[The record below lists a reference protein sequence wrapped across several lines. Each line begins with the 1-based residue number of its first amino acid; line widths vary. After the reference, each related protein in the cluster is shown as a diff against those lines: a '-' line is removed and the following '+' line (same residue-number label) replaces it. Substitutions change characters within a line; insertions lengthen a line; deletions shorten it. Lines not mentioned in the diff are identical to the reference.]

1 LKRLRV
7 AYERFTSCSGCQ
19 LTLLNCEGELAR
31 LAAACEFI
39 SFSMASSG
47 ADDGG
52 ALDLALV
59 EGSISRPEEL
69 GRLLELRRR
78 ADLLAAVGACAL
90 SGGVNV
96 LDDRDRSLA
105 CARVYG
111 DSARQMNTFPPQP
124 LKHFVKID
132 LEIAGC
138 PPEEEDY
145 LATLGALARGGIA
158 DLPSYAVC
166 MECRWQENLCLL
178 IEKKLP
184 CLGPVTRAGC
194 RAKCPSFGVVCEGCR
209 GLAAEANLEEGF
221 RLLLEMGLSE
231 REVRALIGRFAGR
244 IPENHWS

>member
-19 LTLLNCEGELAR
+19 LTLLNCEGDLAP
-31 LAAACEFI
+31 LAAILEFV
-39 SFSMASSG
+39 SFPMASNR
-47 ADDGG
+47 ADDGDP
-52 ALDLALV
+52 LDLVLI

-78 ADLLAAVGACAL
+78 ATLLAAVGACAL

-96 LDDRDRSLA
+96 LDDRDRTLA

-111 DSARQMNTFPPQP
+111 DSAAQMTIFQPQP
-124 LKHFVKID
+124 LKRFVKID
-132 LEIAGC
+132 LEISGC
-138 PPEEEDY
+138 PPEEEEY
-145 LATLGALARGGIA
+145 LTTLGALARGGVPE
-158 DLPSYAVC
+158 LPVYAVC
-166 MECRWQENLCLL
+166 MECRWRENLCLL

-194 RAKCPSFGVVCEGCR
+194 RAKCPSFGVICEGCR

-221 RLLLEMGLSE
+221 RLLLELGISE
-231 REVRALIGRFAGR
+231 RDVRALIGRFAGR
-244 IPENHWS
+244 VLENHNA